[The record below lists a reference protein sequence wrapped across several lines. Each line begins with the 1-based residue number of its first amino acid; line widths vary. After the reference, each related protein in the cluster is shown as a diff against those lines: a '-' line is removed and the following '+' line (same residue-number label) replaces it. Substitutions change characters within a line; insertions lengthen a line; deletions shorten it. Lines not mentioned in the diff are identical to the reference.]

1 MALNR
6 GNLGFTTQVGSGVTS
21 AVLTVGSAQTC
32 YVKSILM
39 FNRNQSGTQNAVIYV
54 VENSGG
60 SAGTASS
67 IHEVARI
74 GITTNDTFFFEPAY
88 PIVIRNTG
96 DTVQV
101 GQEGTTA
108 DMINVYATGDID
120 L

>member
-39 FNRNQSGTQNAVIYV
+39 FNRNQTATQNAVIYV

-88 PIVIRNTG
+88 PITLNTNG
-96 DTVQV
+96 DTIQIYN
-101 GQEGTTA
+101 EG
-108 DMINVYATGDID
+108 NVTDSLNVLVLGDKEV
-120 L
+120 